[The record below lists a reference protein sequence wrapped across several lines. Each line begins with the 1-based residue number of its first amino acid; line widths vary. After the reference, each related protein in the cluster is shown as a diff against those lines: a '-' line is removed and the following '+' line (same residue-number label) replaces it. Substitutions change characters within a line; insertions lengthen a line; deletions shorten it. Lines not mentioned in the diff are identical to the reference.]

1 MVEDNDAMPWLL
13 PAPADF
19 RARLKALDAP
29 DEAELRRLSSYALD
43 VGQLGRL
50 SKVVSSQYD
59 ALRASSGLSAL
70 RLGLVSSHTTDYILD
85 ALPATALRH
94 GILLSCTT
102 TPYGQVAQSVMDPS
116 SALAGQVD
124 VVLFALDPYML
135 GLAAP
140 RLNGDEGAAAVDSAI
155 AMMKSL
161 CEGTRHVI
169 GAACALTTL
178 PLPADPLFGDL
189 DARTPGTPRW
199 MIGRYNERLA
209 AEVLGPGDLLIDVAA
224 LASSVGL
231 ANWHDARVWH
241 SGKLPF
247 ALEFT
252 PIYADH
258 VCRVLGA
265 FRGKAR
271 KCLVLDLDNTLWGG
285 VIGDDGLDGIKIG
298 QGSAAGEAHA
308 AIQAYALS
316 LRERGVILAVCSK
329 NDEANA
335 RQPFREHPEVI
346 LKEEHFAVFV
356 ANWSDKAG
364 NLRTIA
370 ATLNIGVD
378 ALVFLDDNPA
388 ERAIV
393 RQTLPEVAVPEVGD
407 DPATY
412 VGAVARAG
420 WFEANAFSD
429 DDRKR
434 AEYYSSNSARLSAQ
448 QSITNMEDYLLSLDM
463 VAMIGPF
470 DEVNR
475 ARITQ
480 LVNKSNQFN
489 LTTRRYNEAEIAA
502 FQADPQK
509 FTVQA
514 RLADRFGD
522 NGLISV
528 VVFDIGPE
536 VWSCDTWLMS
546 CRVLGRRMEE
556 AVLAYVVRAAS
567 AAGALRLR
575 GTYLPTKKNGLVEK
589 HFEKLGFSLVQ
600 SLDGGGTVWEL
611 NIEDFAAPDLPIRIE
626 PIQGVASEPTSKEPG
641 PALEMST

>member
-1 MVEDNDAMPWLL
+1 M
-13 PAPADF
+13 
-19 RARLKALDAP
+19 
-29 DEAELRRLSSYALD
+29 
-43 VGQLGRL
+43 
-50 SKVVSSQYD
+50 
-59 ALRASSGLSAL
+59 ASSS
-70 RLGLVSSHTTDYILD
+70 
-85 ALPATALRH
+85 P
-94 GILLSCTT
+94 
-102 TPYGQVAQSVMDPS
+102 
-116 SALAGQVD
+116 LAGQVD

-135 GLAAP
+135 GLATP
-140 RLNGDEGAAAVDSAI
+140 RLNADDGAKAVDSAI
-155 AMMKSL
+155 SMMKSL
-161 CEGTRHVI
+161 SEGARHVI

-178 PLPADPLFGDL
+178 APPADSLFGDL
-189 DARTPGTPRW
+189 DGRTPGTARW
-199 MIGRYNERLA
+199 MIELYNQRLA

-258 VCRVLGA
+258 VCRALGA
-265 FRGKAR
+265 FRGKSR

-285 VIGDDGLDGIKIG
+285 VIGDDGLEGIKIG

-308 AIQAYALS
+308 AIQSYALS
-316 LRERGVILAVCSK
+316 LRERGIVLAVCSK
-329 NDEANA
+329 NEEANA
-335 RQPFREHPEVI
+335 RLPFKEHPEML

-364 NLRTIA
+364 NLRNIA
-370 ATLNIGVD
+370 ATLNIGID

-420 WFEANAFSD
+420 WFEATAFSD

-434 AEYYSSNSARLSAQ
+434 AEYYSANSARLTAQ
-448 QSITNMEDYLLSLDM
+448 QSITNMEDYLKSLDM
-463 VAMIGPF
+463 VAAIGPF
-470 DEVNR
+470 DEVSR
-475 ARITQ
+475 ARISQ

-489 LTTRRYNEAEIAA
+489 LTTRRYNEAEVAA

-522 NGLISV
+522 NGMISV
-528 VVFDIGPE
+528 IIFDIAPD

-556 AVLAYVVRAAS
+556 AVLAYVA
-567 AAGALRLR
+567 
-575 GTYLPTKKNGLVEK
+575 K
-589 HFEKLGFSLVQ
+589 
-600 SLDGGGTVWEL
+600 
-611 NIEDFAAPDLPIRIE
+611 AAPAGDLPAD
-626 PIQGVASEPTSKEPG
+626 QKERPG
-641 PALEMST
+641 RKAFREARLHPGAIA

>member
-1 MVEDNDAMPWLL
+1 MAQDTDSMPWLL

-19 RARLKALDAP
+19 RARLKALQTP
-29 DEAELRRLSSYALD
+29 TEAELRSLSAHALD
-43 VGQLGRL
+43 IGQLGRL
-50 SKVVSSQYD
+50 SKLVASEYEV
-59 ALRASSGLSAL
+59 LRTTTGFSAL
-70 RLGLVSSHTTDYILD
+70 KLGLVSSHTTDYILD

-94 GILLSCTT
+94 GVLLSCAT
-102 TPYGQVAQSVMDPS
+102 TPYGQVVQSVMDAASP
-116 SALAGQVD
+116 LAGQVD
-124 VVLFALDPYML
+124 VVLFALDPHML
-135 GLAAP
+135 GLAAT
-140 RLNGDEGAAAVDSAI
+140 RLSGDEGAQAVDSAI

-161 CEGTRHVI
+161 CEGARNVI

-178 PLPADPLFGDL
+178 PPSADPLFGDL

-199 MIGRYNERLA
+199 MVDRYNERLT

-231 ANWHDARVWH
+231 VNWHDARVWH

-247 ALEFT
+247 ALDFT
-252 PIYADH
+252 PLYADH
-258 VCRVLGA
+258 VCRALGA

-308 AIQAYALS
+308 AIQSYALS

-356 ANWSDKAG
+356 ANWNDKAG

-370 ATLNIGVD
+370 ATLNIGLD

-420 WFEANAFSD
+420 WFEAIAFSD

-434 AEYYSSNSARLSAQ
+434 AEYYSNNSARLSAQ
-448 QSITNMEDYLLSLDM
+448 QSITNMEDYLRSLDM
-463 VAMIGPF
+463 VAAIGPF
-470 DEVNR
+470 DEVSR
-475 ARITQ
+475 SRISQ

-489 LTTRRYNEAEIAA
+489 LTTRRYNEAEIGA
-502 FQADPQK
+502 FQADPTK

-522 NGLISV
+522 NGMISV
-528 VVFDIGPE
+528 IIFDIAPE
-536 VWSCDTWLMS
+536 VWNCDTWLMS

-556 AVLAYVVRAAS
+556 AVLAFVAKAAA
-567 AAGALRLR
+567 AAGARALR
-575 GTYLPTKKNGLVEK
+575 GTYLPTKKNSLVEK
-589 HFEKLGFSLVQ
+589 HFEKLGFTLVQ
-600 SLDGGGTVWEL
+600 TLEGGGTVWEL
-611 NIEDFAAPDLPIRIE
+611 DLKTYVAPELPIRVE
-626 PIQGVASEPTSKEPG
+626 PIHSVGGEPTSQNHG
-641 PALEMST
+641 AALEYLN

>member
-1 MVEDNDAMPWLL
+1 MPWLL

-19 RARLKALDAP
+19 RARLKALATP
-29 DEAELRRLSSYALD
+29 SEADLRTLSSYALD

-50 SKVVSSQYD
+50 SKLVASQYE
-59 ALRASSGLSAL
+59 ALRAGTGLSAL
-70 RLGLVSSHTTDYILD
+70 RLGLVSSHTTDYMLD

-94 GILLSCTT
+94 GVLLSCLT
-102 TPYGQVAQSVMDPS
+102 TPYGQVAQSVMAAS
-116 SALAGQVD
+116 SPLAGQVD
-124 VVLFALDPYML
+124 VVLFALDPFMM
-135 GLAAP
+135 GLATA
-140 RLNGDEGAAAVDSAI
+140 RLNADEGAKAVDSAI
-155 AMMKSL
+155 SMMKSL
-161 CEGTRHVI
+161 SDGARHVI

-178 PLPADPLFGDL
+178 APPADSLFGDL
-189 DARTPGTPRW
+189 DGRTPGTPRW
-199 MIGRYNERLA
+199 MIELYNQRLA
-209 AEVLGPGDLLIDVAA
+209 TEVLGPGDLLIDVAA

-258 VCRVLGA
+258 VCRALGA
-265 FRGKAR
+265 FRGKSR

-308 AIQAYALS
+308 AIQSYALS
-316 LRERGVILAVCSK
+316 LRERGIVLAVCSK
-329 NDEANA
+329 NEEANA
-335 RQPFREHPEVI
+335 RLPFKEHPEML

-364 NLRTIA
+364 NLRNIA
-370 ATLNIGVD
+370 ATLNIGTD

-412 VGAVARAG
+412 VGAVARGG
-420 WFEANAFSD
+420 WFEATAFSD

-434 AEYYSSNSARLSAQ
+434 AEYYSANSARLTAQ
-448 QSITNMEDYLLSLDM
+448 QSITNMEDYLKSLDM
-463 VAMIGPF
+463 VAAIGPF
-470 DEVNR
+470 DEVSR
-475 ARITQ
+475 ARISQ

-489 LTTRRYNEAEIAA
+489 LTTRRYNEAEVAA

-522 NGLISV
+522 NGMISV
-528 VVFDIGPE
+528 IIFDIAPD

-556 AVLAYVVRAAS
+556 AVLAYVAKAATT
-567 AAGALRLR
+567 AGASRLR
-575 GTYLPTKKNGLVEK
+575 GTYIPTKKNGLVEK
-589 HFEKLGFSLVQ
+589 HFEKLGFTLVQ
-600 SLDGGGTVWEL
+600 SLEGGGTVWEL
-611 NIEDFAAPDLPIRIE
+611 DLAAYVAPDLPIRVE
-626 PIQGVASEPTSKEPG
+626 PIQVLGGESASKSRD
-641 PALEMST
+641 AVLESMS

>member
-1 MVEDNDAMPWLL
+1 METNDSMPWLL

-19 RARLKALDAP
+19 RARLKALQTP
-29 DEAELRRLSSYALD
+29 SEADLRTLSSYALD

-50 SKVVSSQYD
+50 SKLVASQYET
-59 ALRASSGLSAL
+59 LRTGTGLSAL
-70 RLGLVSSHTTDYILD
+70 RLGLVSSHTTDYMLD

-94 GILLSCTT
+94 GILLSCVT
-102 TPYGQVAQSVMDPS
+102 TPYGQVAQSVMAS
-116 SALAGQVD
+116 SSPLAGQVD

-135 GLAAP
+135 GLATP
-140 RLNGDEGAAAVDSAI
+140 RLNADEGAKAVDSAI
-155 AMMKSL
+155 SMMKSL
-161 CEGTRHVI
+161 SDGARHVI

-178 PLPADPLFGDL
+178 PPPADSLFGDL
-189 DARTPGTPRW
+189 DGRTPGTSRW
-199 MIGRYNERLA
+199 MIELYNQRLA

-258 VCRVLGA
+258 VGRALGA
-265 FRGKAR
+265 FRGKSR

-308 AIQAYALS
+308 AIQSYALS
-316 LRERGVILAVCSK
+316 LRERGIVLAVCSK
-329 NDEANA
+329 NEEANA
-335 RQPFREHPEVI
+335 RLPFKEHPEML

-364 NLRTIA
+364 NLRNIA
-370 ATLNIGVD
+370 ATLNIGID

-420 WFEANAFSD
+420 WFEATAFSD

-434 AEYYSSNSARLSAQ
+434 AEYYSANSARLTAQ
-448 QSITNMEDYLLSLDM
+448 QSITNMEDYLKSLDM
-463 VAMIGPF
+463 VAAIGPF
-470 DEVNR
+470 DEVSR
-475 ARITQ
+475 ARISQ
-480 LVNKSNQFN
+480 LINKSNQFN
-489 LTTRRYNEAEIAA
+489 LTTRRYNEAEVAA

-522 NGLISV
+522 NGMISV
-528 VVFDIGPE
+528 IIFDIGPE

-556 AVLAYVVRAAS
+556 AVLAYVAKAAA
-567 AAGALRLR
+567 AAGASRLR

-589 HFEKLGFSLVQ
+589 HFEKLGFTLVQ
-600 SLDGGGTVWEL
+600 SLEGGGTVWEL
-611 NIEDFAAPDLPIRIE
+611 DLATYVAPDLPIRVE
-626 PIQGVASEPTSKEPG
+626 PIQNLSGESASKSRD
-641 PALEMST
+641 AVLESLS

>member
-1 MVEDNDAMPWLL
+1 MAENNESMPWLL

-19 RARLKALDAP
+19 RASLKALLNP
-29 DEAELRRLSSYALD
+29 NEADLRRLSSFDLD

-50 SKVVSSQYD
+50 SKLITTHCE
-59 ALRASSGLSAL
+59 ALRTTSGLSAL

-94 GILLSCTT
+94 GVLLSCAT
-102 TPYGQVAQSVMDPS
+102 TPYGQVAQSVMDAS
-116 SALAGQVD
+116 SPLAGQVD

-140 RLNGDEGAAAVDSAI
+140 RLNGDEGAKAVDSAI
-155 AMMKSL
+155 TMLKSL
-161 CEGTRHVI
+161 CEGARHII

-178 PLPADPLFGDL
+178 APPADPLFGDL

-199 MIGRYNERLA
+199 MIDRYNERLA
-209 AEVLGPGDLLIDVAA
+209 AEVLGPGDLLIDIAA

-231 ANWHDARVWH
+231 ANWHDASVWH

-247 ALEFT
+247 ALDFT
-252 PIYADH
+252 PIFADH
-258 VCRVLGA
+258 ICRGLGA

-316 LRERGVILAVCSK
+316 LRERGIILAVCSK

-335 RQPFREHPEVI
+335 RLPFREHPEML
-346 LKEEHFAVFV
+346 LKEDHFAVFV

-370 ATLNIGVD
+370 ATLNIGLD

-420 WFEANAFSD
+420 YFEAMAFSD
-429 DDRKR
+429 EDRKR
-434 AEYYSSNSARLSAQ
+434 AEYYSANSARLSAQ
-448 QSITNMEDYLLSLDM
+448 QSITNMADYLQSLEM
-463 VAMIGPF
+463 VATIGPF
-470 DEVNR
+470 DEVSR
-475 ARITQ
+475 ARISQ

-489 LTTRRYNEAEIAA
+489 LTTRRYNEAEVAA
-502 FQADPQK
+502 FQADPLK

-522 NGLISV
+522 NGMISV
-528 VVFDIGPE
+528 VIFDIGVE

-556 AVLAYVVRAAS
+556 AVLAFVAKAAT
-567 AAGALRLR
+567 AAGAQRLR

-589 HFEKLGFSLVQ
+589 HFEKLGFSLVEQ
-600 SLDGGGTVWEL
+600 LEGGGTVWEL
-611 NIEDFAAPDLPIRIE
+611 DLNSYIIPDLPIRVE
-626 PIQGVASEPTSKEPG
+626 QMHDHGDERRLKT
-641 PALEMST
+641 LEIAIDA

>member
-1 MVEDNDAMPWLL
+1 
-13 PAPADF
+13 
-19 RARLKALDAP
+19 
-29 DEAELRRLSSYALD
+29 
-43 VGQLGRL
+43 
-50 SKVVSSQYD
+50 
-59 ALRASSGLSAL
+59 
-70 RLGLVSSHTTDYILD
+70 
-85 ALPATALRH
+85 
-94 GILLSCTT
+94 
-102 TPYGQVAQSVMDPS
+102 
-116 SALAGQVD
+116 
-124 VVLFALDPYML
+124 ML
-135 GLAAP
+135 GLATP
-140 RLNGDEGAAAVDSAI
+140 RLNGDEGSRAVDNAI
-155 AMMKSL
+155 STLKSL

-178 PLPADPLFGDL
+178 ALPADPLFGDL

-199 MIGRYNERLA
+199 MISRYNERLA
-209 AEVLGPGDLLIDVAA
+209 LEVLGAGDLLIDIAA

-247 ALEFT
+247 ALDFT
-252 PIYADH
+252 PLYADH
-258 VCRVLGA
+258 VCRALGA

-308 AIQAYALS
+308 ALQSYALS
-316 LRERGVILAVCSK
+316 LRERGIILAVCSK
-329 NDEANA
+329 NDETNA

-346 LKEEHFAVFV
+346 LKEEHFAAFV

-370 ATLNIGVD
+370 ATLNIGLD

-412 VGAVARAG
+412 VGAIARAG
-420 WFEANAFSD
+420 WFEATAFSD
-429 DDRKR
+429 DDRQR
-434 AEYYSSNSARLSAQ
+434 AEYYSRNSARLNAQ
-448 QSITNMEDYLLSLDM
+448 QSITNMEDYLKSLDM
-463 VAMIGPF
+463 VAAIGPF
-470 DEVNR
+470 DEVSR
-475 ARITQ
+475 SRIAQ

-489 LTTRRYNEAEIAA
+489 LTTRRYSEADIAA
-502 FQADPQK
+502 FQADPRK
-509 FTVQA
+509 FTVQG

-522 NGLISV
+522 NGMISV
-528 VVFDIGPE
+528 AIFDIGPE

-556 AVLAYVVRAAS
+556 AVLAFVAEAAA
-567 AAGALRLR
+567 AAGARRLR
-575 GTYLPTKKNGLVEK
+575 GSYLPTKKNALVEK

-600 SLDGGGTVWEL
+600 THDDGATIWEL
-611 NIEDFAAPDLPIRIE
+611 DLKDYLAPDLPIRVE
-626 PIQGVASEPTSKEPG
+626 PIQAVVGEPSPKDLHL
-641 PALEMST
+641 AVQA